1 MAKPVKE
8 ELLNEAVPET
18 EYEPEFDPEDFIF
31 IVTPEG
37 TLKEVLFPSEDS
49 PEEYSKKLLKVF
61 ALFGIKHPD
70 TLLSNNYTLH

>member
-1 MAKPVKE
+1 MAKTVKE
-8 ELLNEAVPET
+8 ELLQETVPET

-37 TLKEVLFPSEDS
+37 ALKEVLFPSEEITD
-49 PEEYSKKLLKVF
+49 EYSKKLLKVF